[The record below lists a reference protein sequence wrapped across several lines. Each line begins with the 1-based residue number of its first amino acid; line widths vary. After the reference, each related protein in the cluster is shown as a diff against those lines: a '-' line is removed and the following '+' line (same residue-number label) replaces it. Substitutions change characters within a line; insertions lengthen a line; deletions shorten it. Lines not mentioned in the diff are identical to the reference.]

1 MAFAFP
7 QAFLQNVGSFP
18 SLIPATVILLWLD
31 SVSGDDG
38 SLERLQERADIF
50 GELVSPS
57 LCCSFVLLYLL
68 HVNS

>member
-38 SLERLQERADIF
+38 SLERLQERAAIF

-57 LCCSFVLLYLL
+57 LCCSFVLL
-68 HVNS
+68 